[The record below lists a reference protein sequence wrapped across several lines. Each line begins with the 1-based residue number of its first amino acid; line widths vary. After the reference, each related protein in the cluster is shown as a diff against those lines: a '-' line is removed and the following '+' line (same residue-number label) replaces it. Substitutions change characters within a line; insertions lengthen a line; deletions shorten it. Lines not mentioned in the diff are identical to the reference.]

1 MTDNTLLAHRT
12 QLYEIV
18 ARNGQVLMHGY
29 TSQKKALAAV
39 KDFKRRYPEDSLLS
53 EVMTRASMVMSKKQ

>member
-18 ARNGQVLMHGY
+18 ASNGQVLMHGY

-39 KDFKRRYPEDSLLS
+39 KDFKRRYPEDSFTIRGYDKGKYGN
-53 EVMTRASMVMSKKQ
+53 E